1 MSNENC
7 PFQTA
12 VNRRDLLKLSLAA
25 GATLAAAGITGIA
38 EAGLGEK
45 SPADRPEAAKAH
57 FLKTMNCS
65 QAILETY
72 GPAFGMKP
80 EQAKKLAT
88 GFAGGMG
95 MGHDCGAVTAAYMV
109 LGLAHGPKEGKVFP
123 KLEAFN
129 QEFKAH
135 HRDLGCSQLL
145 GVDMGTKE
153 GVKEAE
159 TKGLFTSRCPGFVE
173 SAAEILEKILA

>member
-1 MSNENC
+1 MSNEN
-7 PFQTA
+7 QTA
-12 VNRRDLLKLSLAA
+12 INRRDLLKLSLAA
-25 GATLAAAGITGIA
+25 GATLAVAGITGVA
-38 EAGLGEK
+38 EAGIKEK

-57 FLKTMNCS
+57 FLKSMNCS

-72 GPAFGMKP
+72 SPAFGLKP
-80 EQAKKLAT
+80 EHAKKLAT

-129 QEFKAH
+129 KEFKAR
-135 HRDLGCSQLL
+135 HRELGCSQLL

-159 TKGLFTSRCPGFVE
+159 KKGLFTSRCPGYVKT
-173 SAAEILEKILA
+173 AAEVLERILA